1 MIPFPFWVQG
11 EECGSG
17 GTMRVKTGEPTV
29 LKSRT
34 SCFKH
39 TDSVQMDH
47 ASSQGMERSKIIVGA
62 CVCVCMHVCVCVCQC
77 VCLLSLHS

>member
-1 MIPFPFWVQG
+1 MSSASQSAHAFFGVWLDFIPFPFWVQG

-34 SCFKH
+34 NCF
-39 TDSVQMDH
+39 
-47 ASSQGMERSKIIVGA
+47 
-62 CVCVCMHVCVCVCQC
+62 
-77 VCLLSLHS
+77 